1 MSETMEIETKSVKSE
16 NSEMSVDEDE
26 IESMILESE
35 NILNKLDTVEKYFRN
50 FSTTINPIGYIVV
63 TPDKNIS
70 LVDVLDILQNTSDA
84 SSFGTN
90 ILAFFQN
97 ANIIPEKLSE
107 NTCKTIG

>member
-1 MSETMEIETKSVKSE
+1 MEIETKSVKSE
-16 NSEMSVDEDE
+16 SSSDEDE
-26 IESMILESE
+26 IENMILESE
-35 NILNKLDTVEKYFRN
+35 NIITKLDTVEKYFRN
-50 FSTTINPIGYIVV
+50 FSTIINPLGYIVV

-97 ANIIPEKLSE
+97 ANIIPESLS
-107 NTCKTIG
+107 